1 MHVGDQSVGLT
12 TPELQFLVRHG
23 VTHVDASLGG
33 RDNIFHLSVDDIR
46 EAMAVAAAEGVVIEM
61 THLDV
66 PRSVILAQDPE
77 RDADIAR
84 VCAVIE
90 TAGRAGLRGT
100 PTPPHSR
107 VSLPGPER
115 VAWAGLNYS
124 FSVLGGIE
132 RTDTRATGR
141 GDSSYSTFIL
151 NEYDNAAP
159 SAAGTV
165 SRDEC
170 FERIGYFLSR
180 VVPVAERWGVQL
192 ACHLDAP
199 PYPEMRGVERWD
211 WPVFDVRCRL
221 PTTTT

>member
-33 RDNIFHLSVDDIR
+33 RDNIFRLSVDDIR

-66 PRSVILAQDPE
+66 PRTVILAQDPE

-100 PTPPHSR
+100 PPPTHCPTSA
-107 VSLPGPER
+107 SLTLTCL
-115 VAWAGLNYS
+115 GL
-124 FSVLGGIE
+124 
-132 RTDTRATGR
+132 R
-141 GDSSYSTFIL
+141 G
-151 NEYDNAAP
+151 
-159 SAAGTV
+159 
-165 SRDEC
+165 
-170 FERIGYFLSR
+170 
-180 VVPVAERWGVQL
+180 W
-192 ACHLDAP
+192 
-199 PYPEMRGVERWD
+199 RGQG
-211 WPVFDVRCRL
+211 
-221 PTTTT
+221 

>member
-66 PRSVILAQDPE
+66 PQSVILAQDPE
-77 RDADIAR
+77 RDADIGR

-100 PTPPHSR
+100 PPPHSH
-107 VSLPGPER
+107 
-115 VAWAGLNYS
+115 
-124 FSVLGGIE
+124 
-132 RTDTRATGR
+132 
-141 GDSSYSTFIL
+141 
-151 NEYDNAAP
+151 
-159 SAAGTV
+159 
-165 SRDEC
+165 
-170 FERIGYFLSR
+170 
-180 VVPVAERWGVQL
+180 VPVGNEIWSLCGGEREGNRYAL
-192 ACHLDAP
+192 
-199 PYPEMRGVERWD
+199 
-211 WPVFDVRCRL
+211 
-221 PTTTT
+221 

>member
-77 RDADIAR
+77 RDADIGR

-100 PTPPHSR
+100 PPPHSH
-107 VSLPGPER
+107 VS
-115 VAWAGLNYS
+115 
-124 FSVLGGIE
+124 
-132 RTDTRATGR
+132 
-141 GDSSYSTFIL
+141 
-151 NEYDNAAP
+151 
-159 SAAGTV
+159 
-165 SRDEC
+165 
-170 FERIGYFLSR
+170 
-180 VVPVAERWGVQL
+180 VVTL
-192 ACHLDAP
+192 ACLGL
-199 PYPEMRGVERWD
+199 RGWRGQG
-211 WPVFDVRCRL
+211 
-221 PTTTT
+221 